1 MCLNIEGSSNHLFLH
16 CPVTSQLVLIFQ
28 PIQYCMFIIPNSVK
42 ELLSSWDVG
51 VVKKPFEKY
60 LEYNSCLYLLG
71 GVRKGMQDVSKGK

>member
-1 MCLNIEGSSNHLFLH
+1 
-16 CPVTSQLVLIFQ
+16 
-28 PIQYCMFIIPNSVK
+28 MFIMPNSVK

-51 VVKKPFEKY
+51 VVKKPFEKD